1 MLYNAFYFISK
12 IISMLFVPIVFVFA
26 IINISFGLENL
37 AKTVTI
43 VALICYVITFLIQ
56 LLLYF
61 LIQSKTA
68 KIKEDIKSLNTF
80 EDDEISALHELI
92 TALNKY
98 EFFDYTRLS
107 LGIFYLL
114 NPATIF
120 EKKEK

>member
-1 MLYNAFYFISK
+1 
-12 IISMLFVPIVFVFA
+12 MLFVPIVFVFA

-80 EDDEISALHELI
+80 EDDEISALLELI